1 MSARG
6 YAVYLRILALLPA
19 TSFAVAEAIGCHPT
33 QASCYLR
40 NMNRAGLA
48 TPVGFDRPVK
58 KGVRIIYGP
67 GNGVRAG
74 RPPIEAS
81 NLALFIAA
89 LKRGGTI
96 PQLCA
101 STGVHR
107 RQAQQ
112 IVALM
117 REAGQL
123 HIADWCTETRT
134 PTAVYQY
141 GSGQDAKRPSR
152 LSRKVVNAR
161 YWAARRDKLR
171 QAEVMRALAGVA
183 ANDRRAEV
191 AA

>member
-1 MSARG
+1 MSAKG
-6 YAVYLRILALLPA
+6 YAVYLRILTLLPA
-19 TSFAVAEAIGCHPT
+19 TSFAVADVIGCKT
-33 QASCYLR
+33 DQAACYLR
-40 NMNRAGLA
+40 NMNRAGLV

-58 KGVRIIYGP
+58 KGVRIVYGH
-67 GNGVRAG
+67 GNGIRAG
-74 RPPIEAS
+74 KPPIEAS
-81 NLALFIAA
+81 NLALFLAA

-112 IVALM
+112 IVSLM
-117 REAGQL
+117 RESGQA

-134 PTAVYQY
+134 PTAVYLY
-141 GSGQDAKRPSR
+141 GSGTDAKRPAP

-161 YWAARRDKLR
+161 YWAARRDKRR
-171 QAEVMRALAGVA
+171 QDTVIRALAGVA